1 MADKDKLQKLE
12 KMELSGS
19 DLLSPSLKIADM
31 RSRFGRTDS
40 GQFQQIL
47 SPNTRDLSSPDMPAI
62 QIDTA
67 MGTDDENS
75 SMHDA
80 DYGSDEQ
87 YTDVTDGSVSP
98 RDSSASSRAKAR
110 VGATTAF

>member
-1 MADKDKLQKLE
+1 MADQDKLQKLQ

-40 GQFQQIL
+40 GHFQQIL
-47 SPNTRDLSSPDMPAI
+47 SPNTRDLSSADMPAI